1 MKDIAIK
8 IIGVLLML
16 SAQSALAYT
25 AFAFLHPADGSRAL
39 FHNAENYPSQAA
51 ADARALTIC
60 TRRIASPVA
69 PRPGRCVVASQS
81 QIHDE
86 CISITETYDTGN
98 PNNAML
104 FYGVGDTRQEAEAEA
119 LRLRAADIAR
129 GGRGTREF
137 RCDADG
143 NNCSPY
149 RYTTCDMTSAG
160 AAPIDDCTGFEDYC
174 RRHNIDRS
182 ASSGGGGG
190 GGGSG
195 AGIAIGAVAVVG
207 LLAYSLSGMSDE
219 PAETSFVPV
228 AEYADENGIRR
239 WNVGSRFNWQMGD
252 WAAHWKATKTSAAD
266 NSFSYGREWNGRAK
280 FSPLNSIAGE
290 LAKNPN
296 WIFRCPPTK
305 NSGCGNCRRCIG
317 WITAKTKSAETL
329 LHSLSAKLVWAIDK
343 WTVTHSAGFSGD
355 SLSAMSDNA
364 TAKILLRREF

>member
-16 SAQSALAYT
+16 PTQSALAYT
-25 AFAFLHPADGSRAL
+25 AFAFLHPDGGGRAF
-39 FHNAENYPSQAA
+39 FHSAQNYPSQAE
-51 ADARALTIC
+51 ADARALAIC
-60 TRRIASPVA
+60 NRRIQSPVA
-69 PRPGRCVVASQS
+69 PRPGRCVVDSDS
-81 QIHDE
+81 QIHDQ
-86 CISITETYDTGN
+86 CLSITERHQVSN
-98 PNNAML
+98 PSNTML
-104 FYGVGDTRQEAEAEA
+104 FYGFGNTRQAAEAEA
-119 LRLRAADIAR
+119 LSLLRSNTSHPDHAQ
-129 GGRGTREF
+129 TMF

-149 RYTTCDMTSAG
+149 RFTTCDMTSAG
-160 AAPIDDCTGFEDYC
+160 AAPIDYCTNNQDFC
-174 RRHNIDRS
+174 RQHNLDGS
-182 ASSGGGGG
+182 ASSGGGG

-219 PAETSFVPV
+219 PAETSFAPV
-228 AEYADENGIRR
+228 AEYSDENGIRR

-266 NSFSYGREWNGRAK
+266 NSFSYGTGMEWTGEIFAAEFNSRGISKESKLDFSLSADK
-280 FSPLNSIAGE
+280 EFGLWKLSPLYR
-290 LAKNPN
+290 LDYRKNEV
-296 WIFRCPPTK
+296 
-305 NSGCGNCRRCIG
+305 G
-317 WITAKTKSAETL
+317 ETL
-329 LHSLSAKLVWAIDK
+329 LHSLSAKLVWAVDK